1 MAINYAEK
9 YSDRIDERFRLGAL
23 TSGAVN
29 NDYDWLG
36 VETVKVYAIPTVAMG
51 DYQTSGTNRYGTPA
65 ELDNLVQEL
74 KVTKDRSFTF
84 TIDKKNRDDT
94 QMTMEAGKA
103 LQRQIDEV
111 VIPEIDAY
119 RLKVIC
125 DGAGQTVT
133 GSVTKTTAYAA
144 FLDVQEKLNDAK
156 APAGGRIC
164 YCGSAYYK
172 LIKQDDSFTKRGDMA
187 TQIAVN
193 GVVGMI
199 DGVPVV
205 LVPASYLPEGV
216 HFVITNPACTPA
228 PSKLE
233 DYTIHDNP
241 PGISGWLVEGRMRYD
256 AFVLSQKAN
265 AIGVHKEASAA
276 SSGD

>member
-1 MAINYAEK
+1 MAVNYAEK
-9 YSDRIDERFRLGAL
+9 YSDKIDERFRLGAL
-23 TSGAVN
+23 TGGAVN
-29 NDYDWLG
+29 NDYDWVG
-36 VETVKVYAIPTVAMG
+36 VETVKVYSIPTVAMN
-51 DYQTSGTNRYGTPA
+51 DYAASGANRYGTPT
-65 ELDNLVQEL
+65 ELSNSVQEM
-74 KVTKDRSFTF
+74 KVSKDRSFTF
-84 TIDKKNRDDT
+84 TIDKKSRDDT

-103 LQRQIDEV
+103 LQRQMDEV

-119 RLKVIC
+119 RLSVIC
-125 DGAGQTVT
+125 AGAGSTVT
-133 GSVTKTTAYAA
+133 GTVTKTTAYAA

-172 LIKQDDSFTKRGDMA
+172 LIKQDESFTKKGDMA
-187 TQIAVN
+187 TQIAIN

-216 HFVITNPACTPA
+216 NFVITNPACTPA

-241 PGISGWLVEGRMRYD
+241 PGISGWLVEGRVRYD
-256 AFVLSQKAN
+256 AFVLEQKKG
-265 AIGVHKEASAA
+265 AIGVHRVSAA
-276 SSGD
+276 G